1 MEMFLDSKL
10 VVGQV
15 KGELE
20 AMDVRMQEYLNQARY
35 LQLGFNSFSL
45 HQIPRSRNTHA
56 DSLAT
61 LVASLA

>member
-1 MEMFLDSKL
+1 MFLDSRL

-15 KGELE
+15 KGEPE

-35 LQLGFNSFSL
+35 LQSGFNSFSL
-45 HQIPRSRNTHA
+45 HQIPRNRNTHT

-61 LVASLA
+61 LATSSA